1 MLTTGWPEICCN
13 MRRPSNGGP
22 SHGSHA
28 ASEPNFSAHE
38 ARAEDSC
45 IVIEKKKNIKDVHY
59 LRMGMVI
66 KIEQASTKDF
76 TVISSLGIL
85 NRIWSQS

>member
-1 MLTTGWPEICCN
+1 

-22 SHGSHA
+22 SHGSHV